1 MRIATY
7 IINWLIVCLGCLT
20 SWEFLRLFVPWGIFA
35 LGDAPL
41 PDITLIL
48 LKNLWILW
56 VVPLVWGIVTVFFLR
71 LKASAEKQTFH
82 FSASVFLG
90 LFVFFICVLGVTH
103 PFLNVTYSI
112 R

>member
-7 IINWLIVCLGCLT
+7 IMNWLIVCLCCFA
-20 SWEFLRLFVPWGIFA
+20 SWGFMGMLLSFVGFVTD
-35 LGDAPL
+35 GAPL
-41 PDITLIL
+41 PTVTTIL
-48 LKNLWILW
+48 FNNPWILW
-56 VVPLVWGIVTVFFLR
+56 TVPLVWGIVTVFFLR